1 MAFGTDSARRLRA
14 RGSLRKP
21 PPSMSLDVA
30 TVIGI
35 SAAFILIASA
45 ILLGGRPGAFIDLP
59 AIFIVFGGTFG
70 VTVACFS
77 MGDIAAGFRVVGQT
91 VFRAAQDPV
100 DVARHLMQ
108 LSDAARRKGHL
119 SLQDYLP
126 DLIDTGLLYRGVA
139 MVVDGSEPPEVERI
153 MQSELQALTNRQV
166 RTVDILRKAAEISP
180 AMGLIGTLVGLVQM
194 LGNLEDPSTIG
205 PSMAVALLTTFYGAV
220 LANLVFT
227 PLAAKLER
235 NAYEDALINEMHV
248 MAAGSIARQEN
259 PRRLEMLL
267 NTVLPPENKIVYFQ

>member
-1 MAFGTDSARRLRA
+1 MAYGTDTARRPRTPA
-14 RGSLRKP
+14 VVRTP
-21 PPSMSLDVA
+21 PPTLSLDIA
-30 TVIGI
+30 TVVGI
-35 SAAFILIASA
+35 TAAFLLIAAA
-45 ILLGGRPGAFIDLP
+45 IFLGGQPGAFFDLP
-59 AIFIVFGGTFG
+59 AIFIVLGGTFG
-70 VTVACFS
+70 ITVACFS
-77 MGDIAAGFRVVGQT
+77 THDILVSFKVIGQT
-91 VFRAAQDPV
+91 VFRISHDPV

-126 DLIDTGLLYRGVA
+126 DLMNSGLLYRGIA
-139 MVVDGSEPPEVERI
+139 MVVDGNEAPEVERI
-153 MQSELQALTNRQV
+153 MQSDLQATTERQV
-166 RTVDILRKAAEISP
+166 RTVSVLRKAAEISP

-205 PSMAVALLTTFYGAV
+205 PSMAVALLTTFYGAI

-227 PLAAKLER
+227 PLASKLER
-235 NAYEDALINEMHV
+235 NAEEDAMINEMHV

-267 NTVLPPENKIVYFQ
+267 NTVLPPEGKIVYFQ